1 MLHAGH
7 FAIYLQA
14 REQQLGIWQLAE
26 PFVLRCNGGTSTEW
40 ENWSCL
46 WIWGQECVNCA
57 WLLFRGFTNRRGG
70 DPINK
75 MLNSAGVSAIDP
87 ALETPWKLPIY

>member
-14 REQQLGIWQLAE
+14 GEQQLGSWQLAG
-26 PFVLRCNGGTSTEW
+26 PFALGCNGETSTEW
-40 ENWSCL
+40 ENCGSCL

-57 WLLFRGFTNRRGG
+57 WLSFRGFTSRRAGG
-70 DPINK
+70 PINK

-87 ALETPWKLPIY
+87 AL